1 MCYSSA
7 KLMLLISVNI
17 KELLPLRKFCVME
30 NSYIGYHFT
39 VEPRELGSEILIAE
53 LGEKAFESF
62 IETETG
68 ISAFVQ
74 KELWDT
80 NILEDIQILSNPEFK
95 ISYTFE
101 EIEQVNWN
109 EEWEKNFEPIDV
121 DGKCHV
127 RAPFHEKTNAEF
139 DIVIEPK
146 MSFGTGHHETTHMMI
161 QHLLETDL
169 VGKKTLDMGC
179 GTAILAILAEMKGA
193 QPIDAIDI
201 DNWCYLNSIE
211 NAERNNCKHISVYEG
226 DASLLKGKKYDVI
239 IANINRNILLND
251 MQQYVD
257 CLNENGILFLS
268 GFYTEDIPVISESCT
283 TKGLTYV
290 KQFERNNWVA
300 LKFVK

>member
-1 MCYSSA
+1 MS
-7 KLMLLISVNI
+7 NI
-17 KELLPLRKFCVME
+17 
-30 NSYIGYHFT
+30 YIGYHFQIS
-39 VEPRELGSEILIAE
+39 PLELGSEILIAE
-53 LGEKAFESF
+53 LGDKAFESF

-68 ISAFVQ
+68 ISAYVQ
-74 KELWDT
+74 KDLWSET
-80 NILEDIQILSNPEFK
+80 ILEDIQILANPEFT
-95 ISYTFE
+95 ISYSFE

-109 EEWEKNFEPIDV
+109 EEWEKNFEAIEV

-127 RAPFHEKTNAEF
+127 RAPFHEKTNAEY

-161 QHLLETDL
+161 QHILETDCTH
-169 VGKKTLDMGC
+169 KKTLDMGC

-226 DASLLKGKKYDVI
+226 DAGLLVGKKYDII

-251 MQQYVD
+251 MQTYVD
-257 CLNENGILFLS
+257 CLNENGLLFLS
-268 GFYTEDIPVISESCT
+268 GFYTEDIPVISESCLS
-283 TKGLTYV
+283 KGLTYE

-300 LKFVK
+300 LKFTK

>member
-1 MCYSSA
+1 MS
-7 KLMLLISVNI
+7 NI
-17 KELLPLRKFCVME
+17 
-30 NSYIGYHFT
+30 YIGYHFT
-39 VEPRELGSEILIAE
+39 ISPLELGSEILIAE

-68 ISAFVQ
+68 VSAFVQ
-74 KELWDT
+74 KNLWDEK
-80 NILEDIQILSNPEFK
+80 ILEDIQILENPEFK
-95 ISYTFE
+95 IEYTFE

-109 EEWEKNFEPIDV
+109 EEWEKNFEAIDV
-121 DGKCHV
+121 NGKCHV
-127 RAPFHEKTNAEF
+127 RAPFHEKTDAEF

-226 DASLLKGKKYDVI
+226 DASLLVGKKYDVI

-251 MQQYVD
+251 MQQYVS

-283 TKGLTYV
+283 SKGLTYV

>member
-1 MCYSSA
+1 MS
-7 KLMLLISVNI
+7 NI
-17 KELLPLRKFCVME
+17 YL
-30 NSYIGYHFT
+30 GYHFT
-39 VEPRELGSEILIAE
+39 IKPLELGSEILIAE

-74 KELWDT
+74 KDLWNED
-80 NILEDIQILSNPEFK
+80 ILEDIQILSNPEFE

-226 DASLLKGKKYDVI
+226 EASLLVGKKYDVI

-268 GFYTEDIPVISESCT
+268 GFYKEDIPVISESCT
-283 TKGLTYV
+283 SKGLTYV

>member
-1 MCYSSA
+1 MS
-7 KLMLLISVNI
+7 NI
-17 KELLPLRKFCVME
+17 YL
-30 NSYIGYHFT
+30 GYHFT
-39 VEPRELGSEILIAE
+39 IKPLELGSEILIAE

-74 KELWDT
+74 KDLW
-80 NILEDIQILSNPEFK
+80 NEAILEDIQILSNPEFE

-226 DASLLKGKKYDVI
+226 EASLLVGKKYDVI

-257 CLNENGILFLS
+257 CLNENGTLFLS

-283 TKGLTYV
+283 SKGLTYV